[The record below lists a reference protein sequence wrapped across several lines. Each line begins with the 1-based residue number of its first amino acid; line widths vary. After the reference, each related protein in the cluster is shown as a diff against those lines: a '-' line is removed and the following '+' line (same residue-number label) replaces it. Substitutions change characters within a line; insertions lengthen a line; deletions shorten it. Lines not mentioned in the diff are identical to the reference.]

1 MPVPSK
7 SLITVINR
15 RETRQDFFPQN
26 FYSCPYFSFFRSIPW
41 PEMNHVTKTLDTIA
55 TSSQEIIKAVFI
67 PLICYLGRWEK
78 ERG

>member
-1 MPVPSK
+1 
-7 SLITVINR
+7 
-15 RETRQDFFPQN
+15 
-26 FYSCPYFSFFRSIPW
+26 
-41 PEMNHVTKTLDTIA
+41 MNHVTKTLDTIA